1 MTTVAPRPTRPHHS
15 HPRLLAA
22 VGIALLIAGLTIGL
36 LLAFSSGGT
45 AGSSVEPT
53 PPGTA
58 PSVVEHPSIDPVCGS
73 TPLQPQRPC

>member
-1 MTTVAPRPTRPHHS
+1 MTTVAPRPTRSHHS

-53 PPGTA
+53 PPGIA
-58 PSVVEHPSIDPVCGS
+58 PSVVEHPSTDPVCGS
-73 TPLQPQRPC
+73 GPLQPKQPC